1 MSRTSSPD
9 VKRLVRAAEASGKA
23 VLAFNVPYLPMAEPV
38 CQALAEHGA
47 FGMMEVARLEFTK
60 FEAVSPTAAARE
72 YERHADPRHV
82 SLHLDHIPVIDED
95 EMRVEWRAYIREAL
109 ACGYH
114 SVMVDGSRLPFEENL
129 AVAAET
135 VRMAAETGAAVE
147 AELGAVLGH
156 GAGPLPPYETL
167 FAERRGFTEPDE
179 AARYACESGID
190 WLSVSAGSV
199 HGAIAQATKDQPK
212 VQARLDV
219 ERIRALR
226 KAAGVPLV
234 LHGGSGIRMEYI
246 DGAIAAGVAKINIAT
261 DIRQPYERA
270 LKATGSVSQAQAAV
284 REAMARIL
292 RDVFR
297 VEGTADALHEAAEG
311 LA

>member
-1 MSRTSSPD
+1 M
-9 VKRLVRAAEASGKA
+9 VRAAEADGKA
-23 VLAFNVPYLPMAEPV
+23 VLAFNVSYLPMAEPV

-60 FEAVSPTAAARE
+60 FEAASPTAVARE

-95 EMRVEWRAYIREAL
+95 DLPVEWRDYIREAL
-109 ACGYH
+109 ECGYH

-135 VRMAAETGAAVE
+135 VRMAAATGAAVE

-156 GAGPLPPYETL
+156 GAGPLPPYEQL
-167 FAERRGFTEPDE
+167 FAERRGFTDPEE
-179 AARYACESGID
+179 ARRFATGSGID

-212 VQARLDV
+212 VQARLDI
-219 ERIRALR
+219 EHLR
-226 KAAGVPLV
+226 TLRRAAGVPLV

-270 LKATGSVSQAQAAV
+270 LKASGSVPQAQAAV
-284 REAMARIL
+284 REAMRRIL
-292 RDVFR
+292 CDVFR
-297 VEGTADALHEAAEG
+297 VAGTADRLHQIAEG
-311 LA
+311 LP